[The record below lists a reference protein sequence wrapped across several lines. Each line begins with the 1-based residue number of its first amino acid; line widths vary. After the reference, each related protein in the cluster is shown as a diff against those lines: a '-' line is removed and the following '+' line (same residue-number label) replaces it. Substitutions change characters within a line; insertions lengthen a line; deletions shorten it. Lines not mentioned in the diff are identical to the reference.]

1 MEWEKPRVT
10 VIEMNAEVGAYQG
23 DFEDDPGRPDVVES
37 AALEPL
43 EFSSSTADP
52 VPR

>member
-23 DFEDDPGRPDVVES
+23 DFEDDPVRPDVES
-37 AALEPL
+37 PALERL
-43 EFSSSTADP
+43 ESSSNSSDP
-52 VPR
+52 VSR